1 MARLIAL
8 QMTSSPNVNDNLDF
22 VEQQLKQLQVIEST
36 LVVLPEC
43 FACFGGGDKTVL
55 QIAEKRDEG
64 PVQQRL
70 SALAKT
76 YNIWLAAGSF
86 PLLCSPEPRGHE
98 DGQENKYTAS
108 CLLFDDQGILQA
120 EYQKIHLFDVQVAD
134 NTGSYLESRSTQAG
148 NKLVVIDSP
157 FGKLG
162 LAICYDIR
170 FAGLFQAMSQLAQLD
185 VLVLP
190 AAFTQLTG
198 SAHWQAL
205 LTARA
210 IENQCYLV
218 AANQTGVHAN
228 NRQTYGHSCII
239 SPWGETLA
247 ELPTETGIIAATID
261 FNALSNIRT
270 NMPVAQH
277 NKFRSYLV

>member
-1 MARLIAL
+1 MAKLIAL
-8 QMTSSPNVNDNLDF
+8 QMTSSPNVADNLDF
-22 VEQQLKQLQVIEST
+22 VEQQLQLLNVTEPS

-43 FACFGGGDKTVL
+43 FACFGAGDQAILEV
-55 QIAEKRDEG
+55 AEKRGDG
-64 PVQQRL
+64 PVQRRL

-76 YNIWLAAGSF
+76 YKVWLAAGSF
-86 PLLCSPEPRGHE
+86 PLQTEHK
-98 DGQENKYTAS
+98 DKYTAS
-108 CLLFDDQGILQA
+108 CLLFDEHGSLQA

-134 NTGSYLESRSTQAG
+134 NTGSYLESRSTEPG

-170 FAGLFQAMSQLAQLD
+170 FAGMFQAMSEQAQLD

-190 AAFTQLTG
+190 AAFTYLTG

-205 LTARA
+205 LKARA

-218 AANQTGVHAN
+218 AANQTGEHGN
-228 NRQTYGHSCII
+228 KRQTYGHSCII
-239 SPWGETLA
+239 SPWGESLA
-247 ELPTETGIIAATID
+247 ELPTETGLISATID
-261 FNALSNIRT
+261 FNALSTIRM

>member
-1 MARLIAL
+1 MAKLIAL
-8 QMTSSPNVNDNLDF
+8 QMTSSPDVAANLDF
-22 VEQQLKQLQVIEST
+22 VEQQLKLLNVTEPS
-36 LVVLPEC
+36 LLVLPEC
-43 FACFGGGDKTVL
+43 FACFGAGDQAILEV
-55 QIAEKRDEG
+55 AEKRGDG

-76 YNIWLAAGSF
+76 YNVWLAAGSF
-86 PLLCSPEPRGHE
+86 PLKTEHN
-98 DGQENKYTAS
+98 DKYTAS
-108 CLLFDDQGILQA
+108 CLLFDDQGNLQA

-134 NTGSYLESRSTQAG
+134 NTGSYLESRSTKPG

-170 FAGLFQAMSQLAQLD
+170 FAGMFQAMSEQAQLD

-190 AAFTQLTG
+190 AAFTYLTG

-205 LTARA
+205 LKARA

-218 AANQTGVHAN
+218 AANQTGEHGN
-228 NRQTYGHSCII
+228 KRQTYGHSCII
-239 SPWGETLA
+239 SPWGESLA
-247 ELPTETGIIAATID
+247 ELPTETGLISATID
-261 FNALSNIRT
+261 FNALSTIRM

>member
-1 MARLIAL
+1 MAKLIAL
-8 QMTSSPNVNDNLDF
+8 QMTSSPHVAENLDF
-22 VEQQLKQLQVIEST
+22 VEQQLKCLTINEPS

-43 FACFGGGDKTVL
+43 FACFGAGDQAILKV
-55 QIAEKRDEG
+55 AEQRGDG

-70 SALAKT
+70 SALAKQ
-76 YNIWLAAGSF
+76 YHVWLAAGSF
-86 PLLCSPEPRGHE
+86 PLQSTLA
-98 DGQENKYTAS
+98 NKYTAS
-108 CLLFDDQGILQA
+108 CLVFDDQGQLQA

-134 NTGSYLESRSTQAG
+134 NTGSYLESRSTEPG
-148 NKLVVIDSP
+148 DKLVVIDSP

-170 FAGLFQAMSQLAQLD
+170 FAGMFQAMSQLAQLD

-190 AAFTQLTG
+190 AAFTHLTG

-205 LTARA
+205 LKARA

-218 AANQTGVHAN
+218 AANQTGEHAN
-228 NRQTYGHSCII
+228 KRQTYGHSCII

-247 ELPTETGIIAATID
+247 ELPLETGLISATID
-261 FNALSNIRT
+261 FNALSAIRT